1 MPIREYD
8 LEFEGTTVHCYE
20 GGSGRPI
27 LMLHGTGPGA
37 GTAAMWSRVLGRLA
51 RRYHVLAADL
61 IGFGRSGVKAH
72 EPYYDLDMW
81 SRQARMALDR
91 LAPRGPVG
99 VIGHSLSGYLVL
111 RLAANNKRIDKVL
124 ATGAMGARF
133 KKNDAITFAWTM
145 PDSEQGLREL
155 YKIVST
161 SPPQATEQ
169 FVADRFKLINT
180 PGYRD
185 YFTRMFKG
193 DAQRYMNQATLT
205 KSELARITQQVVLLY
220 GAQDRPVPF
229 TQAAVPLANAIPQ
242 ADLIRLANCGHAPS
256 LDQPE
261 KFLSVVRSLFG

>member
-8 LEFEGTTVHCYE
+8 LKFEGTTVHCYE
-20 GGSGRPI
+20 GGKGPPI

-37 GTAAMWSRVLGRLA
+37 GTAAMWSRVLKPLA

-61 IGFGRSGVKAH
+61 IGFGRSGVKPR
-72 EPYYDLDMW
+72 EPFYDLDMW
-81 SRQARMALDR
+81 SRQAQMALDR
-91 LAPRGPVG
+91 LTPAGPVG

-111 RLAANNKRIDKVL
+111 RLAANNVKIDKVL

-133 KKNDAITFAWTM
+133 KKNDAIKFAWTM
-145 PDSEQGLREL
+145 PANEDGLRQL
-155 YKIVST
+155 YRIVSM
-161 SPPQATEQ
+161 SPPEATEQ
-169 FVADRFKLINT
+169 FVADRFKLIDT
-180 PGYRD
+180 PSYRD

-229 TQAAVPLANAIPQ
+229 TEAAIPLANAIPQ
-242 ADLIRLANCGHAPS
+242 ADLIRLANCGHTPS

-261 KFLSVVRSLFG
+261 KFLSVARSLFG